1 MPVLALRLFAPF
13 SGGTGPPG
21 PGAAAQAGGSRR
33 ALGGSR
39 VLSVRRLAVTDTV
52 MDTVM
57 DTVTGF
63 SLQRA
68 RNYGRGPAVPTGS
81 PKESH

>member
-1 MPVLALRLFAPF
+1 MPVLALLLFTLF
-13 SGGTGPPG
+13 SGGTEPPG

-33 ALGGSR
+33 ALGDSR
-39 VLSVRRLAVTDTV
+39 VLSVRRTAVVDTV

-63 SLQRA
+63 SLQRGEKL
-68 RNYGRGPAVPTGS
+68 R
-81 PKESH
+81 